1 MPKHAVLG
9 AHESIAG
16 GLHLALQR
24 AVEHRAGAAQIF
36 TKNARG
42 WGAKALQKSDITP
55 FRSRLESSGL
65 AVVAHASYLINL
77 AAEPGEIREKGLTAL
92 ADELLRCDLL
102 GVPHLIVHPG
112 SNPDGPH
119 GLALCI
125 AGILE
130 VFRRTPESTTRLLL
144 ENTAGQGNS
153 IGHRIDDLAQL
164 QTLLRT
170 EGAWTERR
178 IGFCLDTCHLFAAG
192 YDLSTAS
199 GYDATLSEV
208 EAAVGVA
215 RVFALHL
222 NDSKGPRGGRLD
234 RHEDIGKGQM
244 GTLGFEA
251 LVNDPRFGGIPA
263 VLETEDGHQEANLA
277 TLRLLVRS

>member
-1 MPKHAVLG
+1 VRSRAILG

-16 GLHLALQR
+16 GLHLALNR
-24 AVEHRAGAAQIF
+24 AVEHRSGAVQIF

-42 WGAKALQKSDITP
+42 WRAKALQESDIKP
-55 FRSRLESSGL
+55 FRAQLQSSGL
-65 AVVAHASYLINL
+65 AVVAHASYLVNL
-77 AAEPGEIREKGLTAL
+77 AAEPGDVREKGLAAL

-112 SNPDGPH
+112 SHPDARR
-119 GLALCI
+119 GLTLCVAAI
-125 AGILE
+125 VE
-130 VFRRTPESTTRLLL
+130 VFRRTPKGSTRLLL

-164 QTLLRT
+164 QMLLRA
-170 EGAWTERR
+170 EGSWADQR

-192 YDLSTAS
+192 YDLSTAR

-208 EAAVGVA
+208 EAAIGVA
-215 RVFALHL
+215 SVFALHL
-222 NDSKGPRGGRLD
+222 NDSKGPLGGRLD
-234 RHEDIGKGQM
+234 RHEDIGKGRM
-244 GTLGFEA
+244 GTQGFEA

-263 VLETEDGHQEANLA
+263 VLETEDGHQGENLA
-277 TLRLLVRS
+277 ALRALVRS